1 METFSSH
8 EAVFFCVAGNIAGF
22 LETSGKIEIFDD
34 NEFADTVIKIYEEY
48 QADNSTFVWCDLV
61 ERRLLEIY
69 GCEEETKHDV
79 S

>member
-34 NEFADTVIKIYEEY
+34 EEFADTVIKIYEEY
-48 QADNSTFVWCDLV
+48 QASEELPVWCDFV
-61 ERRLLEIY
+61 ERHLLELY
-69 GCEEETKHDV
+69 GCKEETDHDV
-79 S
+79 A